1 MFLVNLKINQK
12 KKRMKNKIAYTLIIA
27 ALCVAAWHFPL
38 WAVAVFIVALILTV
52 FGKWME

>member
-1 MFLVNLKINQK
+1 
-12 KKRMKNKIAYTLIIA
+12 MKNKIVYTLIIA

-38 WAVAVFIVALILTV
+38 WAVGAFIVALILTV